1 MPPTFVIVGAGLAGG
16 TAAATLRQDGFDGDV
31 ILIGEEPHPP
41 YERPPLSKQYL
52 RGEVPF
58 ETAWVRPSGFYEAN
72 AIDTRFGDAAT
83 RVDPARRKVELA
95 SGRSVRYDKLLIATG
110 VRNRRPAIPGQD
122 LPNVLDLRSVDD
134 ADALRNEIVA
144 GRKAAV
150 IGMGFIGCEVAAS
163 LRQKDVEVVCIDP
176 SPTALFRVL
185 GEQVGQVMS
194 AIHHE
199 HGVETF
205 FDDAVVRFEG
215 DARVQRVITTRGR
228 HVDCDFAVTA
238 VGVEP
243 VVDVLA
249 DSGVAISN
257 GILVDEYCRTNVQD
271 IYAAGDVANH
281 YHPVF
286 QKRMRVEHWQNA
298 RQQGAAAAR
307 SMLGSGK
314 PYDAVHWFWSD
325 QYDVNLQ
332 HAGFH
337 QAWDEVVVRGNADT
351 RDFIAF
357 YLSGGCIDAV
367 VALNRGKDVR
377 RAMPLIKARTAVDP
391 RHLADESM
399 DLRSLVA
406 RHRETSATARAEPP
420 RSSKA
425 EVR

>member
-1 MPPTFVIVGAGLAGG
+1 MPPTFVIVGASLAGG

-31 ILIGEEPHPP
+31 ILIGKEPHPP

-58 ETAWVRPSGFYEAN
+58 EKAWIRPSGFYEAN
-72 AIDTRFGDAAT
+72 AIDTWCGDAAT
-83 RVDPARRKVELA
+83 QVDPVGRKVELA
-95 SGRSVRYDKLLIATG
+95 SGRSVHYDKLLIATG
-110 VRNRRPAIPGQD
+110 VRNRRPPIPGLN
-122 LPNVLDLRSVDD
+122 LPNIFDLRSVDD
-134 ADALRNEIVA
+134 ANALRTEIVS

-163 LRQKDVEVVCIDP
+163 LRQKGVEVVCIDP
-176 SPTALFRVL
+176 SPTPLFRVL

-194 AIHHE
+194 TIHHE
-199 HGVETF
+199 HGVETVI
-205 FDDAVVRFEG
+205 DDVVTRFEG
-215 DARVQRVITTRGR
+215 DGRVERVITRRGR
-228 HVDCDFAVTA
+228 RVDCDFAVLG

-243 VVDVLA
+243 VVDVVA
-249 DSGVAISN
+249 DSGVEISN
-257 GILVDEYCRTNVQD
+257 GIVVDEYCRTNAHD
-271 IYAAGDVANH
+271 IFAAGDVANH

-298 RQQGAAAAR
+298 MQQGAAAAR
-307 SMLGSGK
+307 SMLGGAK

-332 HAGFH
+332 YAGFH
-337 QAWDEVVVRGNADT
+337 QRWDKVVMRGNPDR

-357 YLSGGCIDAV
+357 YVSGGCIDAV

-391 RHLADESM
+391 RQLADEGM
-399 DLRSLVA
+399 DLRSLVDG
-406 RHRETSATARAEPP
+406 RLSGVQP
-420 RSSKA
+420 
-425 EVR
+425 